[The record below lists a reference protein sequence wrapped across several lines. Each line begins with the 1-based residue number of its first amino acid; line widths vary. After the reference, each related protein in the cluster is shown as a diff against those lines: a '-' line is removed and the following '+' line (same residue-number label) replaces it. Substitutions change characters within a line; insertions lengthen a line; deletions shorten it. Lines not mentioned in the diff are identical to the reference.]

1 MDKNIETIEILL
13 FEDNPG
19 DTGLIEAMLEEFID
33 FSYKLKNVETLD
45 EGLNLLEG
53 RSFDVILLDLGLPD
67 SEGINT
73 FINVHKKCHDAP
85 IIILTGLTDEKT
97 GINAVKK
104 GAQDYLV
111 KGQVESRLLERSIKY
126 SIERKKAEEEI
137 QIFANIVE
145 SSDDAIITKSLGGII
160 AGWNSGAEQIYGYS
174 AEEVLGKPI
183 SLLESDDLKG
193 ETKRLIERI
202 KNGERIRHYETL
214 RLKKDNN
221 LINVSITLSPVF
233 DTSGELVAISTIA
246 RDITERKRAEED
258 LKLANI
264 YNRSLIEASLDP
276 LVTIGPDG
284 KITDVNYS
292 TEAVTGYSRDEL
304 IGTDFSDYFTE
315 PENARKGYQQVFQD
329 EKVFNY
335 ALEIKHKK
343 GNVTPV
349 LYNAS
354 VYRDEAAGVI
364 GVFAAARDIT
374 ERKQAEEKLKET
386 IEELERSNDELQQF
400 AYITSHDLQ
409 EPLRT
414 IASYTQLIERRYKDK
429 LDSDADDFIEFIVEA
444 AVRMKDMIQG
454 LLYYS
459 RVGTMGGELRSTNTE
474 KLLEIVISNLNAAIE
489 ENEVTITHDDL
500 PVVVADEGQLVQ
512 LFQNIISNAIKF
524 RKDDE
529 YPRIH
534 ISAHKSANEYV
545 FSVAD
550 NGIGIESQYF
560 SRIFEVFK
568 RLHTRVEY
576 EGTGIGLSISK
587 RIIERHNGR
596 MWVESEFGEGATFY
610 FTIPY

>member
-1 MDKNIETIEILL
+1 MDNNIETIEILL

-19 DTGLIEAMLEEFID
+19 DTGLIEAMLEEFTD
-33 FSYKLKNVETLD
+33 FSYKLKNVETLN
-45 EGLNLLEG
+45 EGLNLLED

-67 SEGINT
+67 SEGIKT
-73 FINVHKKCHDAP
+73 FISVHKKCHEAP
-85 IIILTGLTDEKT
+85 IIILTGLTDERT
-97 GINAVKK
+97 GINAVKR

-111 KGQVESRLLERSIKY
+111 KGQVESKLLGRSIKY

-145 SSDDAIITKSLGGII
+145 SSDDAIITKSL
-160 AGWNSGAEQIYGYS
+160 AGVITSWNRGAEQIYGYS
-174 AEEVLGKPI
+174 AEEVIGKPI
-183 SLLESDDLKG
+183 SILESDDLKG
-193 ETKRLIERI
+193 ETKKLVERI
-202 KNGERIRHYETL
+202 KLGERIRHYETL
-214 RLKKDNN
+214 RLKKDDM

-233 DTSGELVAISTIA
+233 DTSGELIAISTIA
-246 RDITERKRAEED
+246 RDITERKKAEEE

-292 TEAVTGYSRDEL
+292 TESVTGYSRNEL

-315 PENARKGYQQVFQD
+315 PKKAREGYQQVFQD

-343 GNVTPV
+343 GHVTPV

-354 VYRDEAAGVI
+354 VYRDEAGEVI

-374 ERKQAEEKLKET
+374 ERKQAEEKLKEI

-414 IASYTQLIERRYKDK
+414 IASYTQLIERRYRDK
-429 LDSDADDFIEFIVEA
+429 LDDDADDFIDFIVEA

-459 RVGTMGGELRSTNTE
+459 RVGTRGGELRSTNTE
-474 KLLEIVISNLNAAIE
+474 ELLEIVLSNLNAAIE
-489 ENEVTITHDDL
+489 ENDVTVTHDDL
-500 PVVVADEGQLVQ
+500 PVIVADGGQLIQ
-512 LFQNIISNAIKF
+512 LFQNLISNAIKF
-524 RKDDE
+524 KKDDE
-529 YPRIH
+529 YPRVH
-534 ISAHKSANEYV
+534 ISAHKDKNEYI

-560 SRIFEVFK
+560 NRIFEVFK

-576 EGTGIGLSISK
+576 DGTGIGLSISK
-587 RIIERHNGR
+587 RIIERHGGR
-596 MWVESEFGEGATFY
+596 MWVESEFGEGSIFY
-610 FTIPY
+610 FTIPT